1 MNAAVTPARH
11 AGSAVVGYE
20 GNCKSP
26 AVRRANFGPMVKK
39 RLLMFIWPTR
49 ACRNVMKK
57 GRCAETSFT
66 DKPMPGT
73 SQISARAHG
82 ALRASAMQ
90 TWREVVAAA

>member
-1 MNAAVTPARH
+1 MEADPT
-11 AGSAVVGYE
+11 E
-20 GNCKSP
+20 E
-26 AVRRANFGPMVKK
+26 
-39 RLLMFIWPTR
+39 LLALIRGGTMQWKIDGEALEIFIWPTR